1 MSGFQA
7 NAGEMMSSATTIQGI
22 ATEIENYKAKI
33 TATNVGPKD
42 FGRAHETAGAKYVAG
57 LPKLGEAIA
66 AYSAAMKG
74 LSDKLR
80 ESANGYAWTEEANAA
95 KVNKQGR

>member
-1 MSGFQA
+1 MSGYQA
-7 NAGEMMSSATTIQGI
+7 IAGEMMSSATTIQGI

-33 TATNVGPKD
+33 SASAVTEKD
-42 FGRAHETAGAKYVAG
+42 FGREHTAGGTKYKAG
-57 LPKLGEAIA
+57 LPKIAEAIG

-80 ESANGYAWTEEANAA
+80 ESANGYAWQEEANAA
-95 KVNKQGR
+95 KMNKQGR

>member
-1 MSGFQA
+1 MSGYQS

-33 TATNVGPKD
+33 TASAVTEKD
-42 FGRAHETAGAKYVAG
+42 FGREHTAGGAKYKSG
-57 LPKLGEAIA
+57 LPKIAEAIG
-66 AYSAAMKG
+66 AYSAAMKS

-80 ESANGYAWTEEANAA
+80 ESANGYEWSEEANAV
-95 KVNKQGR
+95 KMNKQGR

>member
-33 TATNVGPKD
+33 TASAVSEGD
-42 FGRAHETAGAKYVAG
+42 FGRAHTAGGAKYKAG
-57 LPKLGEAIA
+57 LPKLAEAIG

-80 ESANGYAWTEEANAA
+80 ESANGYEWTDEANAA
-95 KVNKQGR
+95 NVGKQGR